1 MSQPRWRRLAG
12 SKGAPVFVVLALAVS
27 GCANSGPFAA
37 AEQAMSPTA
46 QAEAMHEEFGP
57 AVRLA
62 RASRRAGDYAS
73 AVNLYR
79 NAVAAGAS
87 AADPSLVVE
96 LGDCLVDAG
105 SPDDAID
112 TYWKVLGL
120 PKVDPQS
127 GARLSAIRGLGRAYL
142 QLGQADR
149 ALEHWDEA
157 VQMAPGDAASLVGKG
172 VALDDLGR
180 HQEAQASYRIVLSD
194 APHDVPAR
202 NNLALSLAMAGH
214 YDEALEIM
222 TPMARAST
230 STAQL
235 RQNLALIYGL
245 KGDKGHATS
254 LSRVDLDQ
262 QTTEANLR
270 FYDFVRTSKTN

>member
-1 MSQPRWRRLAG
+1 MAQPRWRRLAG
-12 SKGAPVFVVLALAVS
+12 SIGAPVFVVAALAVS
-27 GCANSGPFAA
+27 GCTNSGPFAA
-37 AEQAMSPTA
+37 AEQALSPAA
-46 QAEAMHEEFGP
+46 QAQAMQEEFGP

-87 AADPSLVVE
+87 DPSLLVE
-96 LGDCLVDAG
+96 LGDTLVDAG
-105 SPDDAID
+105 SPDDSID

-120 PKVDPQS
+120 PKVDPKS
-127 GARLSAIRGLGRAYL
+127 GARLAAIRGLGRAYL
-142 QLGQADR
+142 QLGQADT
-149 ALEHWDEA
+149 ALEHWNQA
-157 VQMAPGDAASLVGKG
+157 VELAPGDAAALVGKG
-172 VALDDLGR
+172 VALDTLGR
-180 HQEAQASYRIVLSD
+180 HIEAQAIYRAVLTD

-202 NNLALSLAMAGH
+202 NDLALSLAMSGH
-214 YDEALEIM
+214 FDDALDIM
-222 TPMARAST
+222 MPMVRAST

-245 KGDKGHATS
+245 KGDKDHATS
-254 LSRVDLDQ
+254 VSRMDLDQ

-270 FYDFVRTSKTN
+270 FYDFVRTSKPN

>member
-1 MSQPRWRRLAG
+1 MAQPRWRRLAG
-12 SKGAPVFVVLALAVS
+12 SIGAPVFVVAALAVS
-27 GCANSGPFAA
+27 GCTNSGPFAA
-37 AEQAMSPTA
+37 AEQALSPAA
-46 QAEAMHEEFGP
+46 QAQAMQEEFGP

-87 AADPSLVVE
+87 DPSLLVE
-96 LGDCLVDAG
+96 LGDTLVDAG
-105 SPDDAID
+105 SPDDSID

-120 PKVDPQS
+120 PKVDPKS
-127 GARLSAIRGLGRAYL
+127 GARLAAIRGLGRAYL
-142 QLGQADR
+142 QLGQADT
-149 ALEHWDEA
+149 ALEHWNQA
-157 VQMAPGDAASLVGKG
+157 VELAPGDAAALVGKG
-172 VALDDLGR
+172 VALDALGR
-180 HQEAQASYRIVLSD
+180 HIEAQATYRAVLTD

-202 NNLALSLAMAGH
+202 NDLALSLAMSGH
-214 YDEALEIM
+214 YDDALDIM
-222 TPMARAST
+222 MPMVRAST

-245 KGDKGHATS
+245 KGDKDHATS
-254 LSRVDLDQ
+254 VSRMDLDQ

-270 FYDFVRTSKTN
+270 FYDFVRTSKPN

>member
-1 MSQPRWRRLAG
+1 M
-12 SKGAPVFVVLALAVS
+12 ALAVA
-27 GCANSGPFAA
+27 GCTNSGPFAA
-37 AEQAMSPTA
+37 AEQALSPVA
-46 QAEAMHEEFGP
+46 QAQAMQEEFGP

-87 AADPSLVVE
+87 DPSLLVE

-105 SPDDAID
+105 SPDDGVD

-120 PKVDPQS
+120 QKVDPKS
-127 GARLSAIRGLGRAYL
+127 GTRLAAIRGLGRAYL
-142 QLGQADR
+142 QLGQADT
-149 ALEHWDEA
+149 ALEHWNQA
-157 VQMAPGDAASLVGKG
+157 VELAPGDAAALVGKG
-172 VALDDLGR
+172 VTLDTLGR
-180 HQEAQASYRIVLSD
+180 HEEAQASYRSVLAD

-202 NNLALSLAMAGH
+202 NNLALSLAMSGNF
-214 YDEALEIM
+214 DEALEIM

-235 RQNLALIYGL
+235 RQNLAVIYGL
-245 KGDKGHATS
+245 KGDNDRATS
-254 LSRVDLDQ
+254 ISRMDLDQ
-262 QTTEANLR
+262 QATEANLR
-270 FYDFVRTSKTN
+270 FFDFVRAPKPN

>member
-1 MSQPRWRRLAG
+1 MAQPRWRRLAG
-12 SKGAPVFVVLALAVS
+12 SIGAPVFVVAALAVS
-27 GCANSGPFAA
+27 GCTNSGPFAA
-37 AEQAMSPTA
+37 AEQALSPAA
-46 QAEAMHEEFGP
+46 QAQAMQEEFGP

-87 AADPSLVVE
+87 DPSLLVE
-96 LGDCLVDAG
+96 LGDTLVDAG
-105 SPDDAID
+105 SPDDSID

-120 PKVDPQS
+120 PKVDPKS
-127 GARLSAIRGLGRAYL
+127 GARLAAIRGLGRAYL
-142 QLGQADR
+142 QLGQADT
-149 ALEHWDEA
+149 ALEHWNQA
-157 VQMAPGDAASLVGKG
+157 VELAPGDGAALVGKG
-172 VALDDLGR
+172 VALDTLGR
-180 HQEAQASYRIVLSD
+180 HIEAQAIYRAVLTD

-202 NNLALSLAMAGH
+202 NDLALSLAMSGH
-214 YDEALEIM
+214 FDDALEIM
-222 TPMARAST
+222 MPMVRAST

-245 KGDKGHATS
+245 KGDKDHATS
-254 LSRVDLDQ
+254 VSRMDLDQ

-270 FYDFVRTSKTN
+270 FYDFVRTSKPN